1 MNKVLLLLL
10 LIFISFVILS
20 RPVLP
25 FETESFKNSR
35 LEREE
40 LEKREFSD
48 EVRIRASGIV
58 KNIRYKLN
66 TGYNHGS
73 LDLSKFSH
81 V

>member
-1 MNKVLLLLL
+1 
-10 LIFISFVILS
+10 
-20 RPVLP
+20 
-25 FETESFKNSR
+25 KNSR

-48 EVRIRASGIV
+48 EVSIRASGIV